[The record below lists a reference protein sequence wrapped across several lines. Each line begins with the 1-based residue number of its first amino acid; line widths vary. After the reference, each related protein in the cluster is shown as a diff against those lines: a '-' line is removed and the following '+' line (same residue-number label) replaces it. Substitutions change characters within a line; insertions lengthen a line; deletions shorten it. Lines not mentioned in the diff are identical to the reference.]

1 MTEPLYKGDQT
12 DFYVAPPNVADSV
25 NLAIHLNRPILVEG
39 EPGCGKTMLAYS
51 IAAEKKLDEV
61 VKIPI
66 KSTSRAQD
74 LLYRVNSLRRLQD
87 AQNELNPNAQFIYP
101 YLSLGELGKA
111 LHEPKRSVVLI
122 DEIDKA
128 DIDFPNDLLD
138 VLDTFSFEISDL
150 PKVEEDDCKAAH
162 GFGRKIQSDKTT
174 QPIVVITSNREKRL
188 PEPFL
193 RRCIY
198 VRLLF
203 PKTSDELREIV
214 RKNTKLTTRQMNDK
228 ILKAAI
234 ASFVKVR
241 ERSVGSAQKL
251 PSTSELIDW
260 IKILHWKGKTV
271 EDLTENP
278 ELPPYWQLLFK
289 TMADLDAHEA
299 MTKKSNEAKPKR

>member
-1 MTEPLYKGDQT
+1 VTEPLYSGDKT
-12 DFYVAPPNVADSV
+12 DFYLASQDVADSV
-25 NLAIHLNRPILVEG
+25 NLAIYLNRPILVEG

-51 IAAEKKLDEV
+51 IAAEKKLGEV
-61 VKIPI
+61 RKISI

-87 AQNELNPNAQFIYP
+87 AQSQKNPNAQFIYP
-101 YLSLGELGKA
+101 YLSLGPLGKA

-138 VLDTFSFEISDL
+138 VLDKFSFEIYDL
-150 PKVEEDDCKAAH
+150 PPEEEEQCEAVH
-162 GFGRKIQSDKTT
+162 GFGKTIQSDPAT

-203 PKTSDELREIV
+203 PKTTEELRDIV
-214 RKNTKLTTRQMNDK
+214 RKNTKLTPGEMNDE

-234 ASFVKVR
+234 DAFLKVR
-241 ERSVGSAQKL
+241 TRATGSAQKP

-260 IKILHWKGKTV
+260 VRILKWKGKTV
-271 EDLTENP
+271 EELTQNP

-289 TMADLDAHEA
+289 NMSDIDAHEA
-299 MTKKSNEAKPKR
+299 VTKTKLSEAKS

>member
-1 MTEPLYKGDQT
+1 MTEALYQGDQT
-12 DFYVAPPNVADSV
+12 DFYLAPSNVADGV

-51 IAAEKKLDEV
+51 IAAEKDLGDV
-61 VKIPI
+61 TKIPI
-66 KSTSRAQD
+66 KSTSHAQD
-74 LLYRVNSLRRLQD
+74 LLYRVNSIRRLQD
-87 AQNELNPNAQFIYP
+87 AQNQQNPNARFIYP
-101 YLSLGELGKA
+101 YLSLGPLGKA
-111 LHEPKRSVVLI
+111 LHEPMRSVVLI

-138 VLDTFSFEISDL
+138 VLDNFSFEIADL
-150 PKVEEDDCKAAH
+150 PEEEEKECKAAH
-162 GFGRKIQSDKTT
+162 GFGRKIQSDKKT

-203 PKTSDELREIV
+203 PNDSAELRDIV
-214 RKNTKLTTRQMNDK
+214 RKNTKLTTAEMNEE

-234 ASFVKVR
+234 ESFKTVR
-241 ERSVGSAQKL
+241 KKAVGSAQKP

-260 IKILHWKGKTV
+260 IRILHWKGKTV
-271 EDLTENP
+271 EELTENP

-289 TMADLDAHEA
+289 NMNDIDAHEA
-299 MTKKSNEAKPKR
+299 VAKKSSEA